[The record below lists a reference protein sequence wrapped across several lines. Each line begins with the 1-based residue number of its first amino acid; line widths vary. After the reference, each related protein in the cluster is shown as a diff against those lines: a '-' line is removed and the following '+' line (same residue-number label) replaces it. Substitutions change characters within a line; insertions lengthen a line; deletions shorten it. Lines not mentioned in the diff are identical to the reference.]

1 MHLRTRQRVIG
12 LLLLLLLAAIL
23 APLVLR
29 TPEQVRLA
37 LDMSIPEAPRISE
50 PDIAPVV
57 SEQEQAA
64 TDRQI
69 DEEQQQVA
77 AAEPEP
83 QAATPAA
90 EKAPSVEEPSAGE
103 ESSAQEEPS
112 AGEEPSA
119 QKEPSA
125 QEEPSAPERPSAQ
138 ERPSAD
144 EAPPAEEQPQ
154 PAAQDAPQPGFTVQ
168 VASFSDVANAQAL
181 VARLRDAG
189 YSAYHREVRQDGN
202 TWQRVFV
209 GPEIKRERAEALRQ
223 RLADDKAFALEG
235 LVRTFVP

>member
-57 SEQEQAA
+57 SEEEQAA

-77 AAEPEP
+77 TAEPAP
-83 QAATPAA
+83 QA
-90 EKAPSVEEPSAGE
+90 VEE
-103 ESSAQEEPS
+103 EPL
-112 AGEEPSA
+112 AEQEPSA
-119 QKEPSA
+119 QQGPSA
-125 QEEPSAPERPSAQ
+125 QQ
-138 ERPSAD
+138 E
-144 EAPPAEEQPQ
+144 PPAATPE
-154 PAAQDAPQPGFTVQ
+154 PAPQDAPQPGFTVQ

-181 VARLRDAG
+181 VARLREAG
-189 YSAYHREVRQDGN
+189 YSAYHREVQQDGN

-209 GPEIKRERAEALRQ
+209 GPEIQRERAEALRQ

-235 LVRTFVP
+235 LVRSFVP

>member
-50 PDIAPVV
+50 PEIAPVV
-57 SEQEQAA
+57 SEEEQAA

-83 QAATPAA
+83 RAAPPVV
-90 EKAPSVEEPSAGE
+90 EEEPSAD
-103 ESSAQEEPS
+103 EEPS
-112 AGEEPSA
+112 
-119 QKEPSA
+119 
-125 QEEPSAPERPSAQ
+125 
-138 ERPSAD
+138 
-144 EAPPAEEQPQ
+144 EAPQ

>member
-57 SEQEQAA
+57 SEEEQAA

-103 ESSAQEEPS
+103 V
-112 AGEEPSA
+112 
-119 QKEPSA
+119 
-125 QEEPSAPERPSAQ
+125 
-138 ERPSAD
+138 
-144 EAPPAEEQPQ
+144 PPAEKQPQ

>member
-50 PDIAPVV
+50 PEIAPVV
-57 SEQEQAA
+57 SEEEQAA

-83 QAATPAA
+83 RAAPPVV
-90 EKAPSVEEPSAGE
+90 EEEPSAD
-103 ESSAQEEPS
+103 EEPS
-112 AGEEPSA
+112 
-119 QKEPSA
+119 
-125 QEEPSAPERPSAQ
+125 
-138 ERPSAD
+138 
-144 EAPPAEEQPQ
+144 EAPQ

-235 LVRTFVP
+235 LVRSFVP

>member
-1 MHLRTRQRVIG
+1 VHLRTRQRVIG

-50 PDIAPVV
+50 PEIAPVV
-57 SEQEQAA
+57 SEEEQAA

-83 QAATPAA
+83 RV
-90 EKAPSVEEPSAGE
+90 APPVVEEEPSAD
-103 ESSAQEEPS
+103 EEPS
-112 AGEEPSA
+112 
-119 QKEPSA
+119 
-125 QEEPSAPERPSAQ
+125 
-138 ERPSAD
+138 
-144 EAPPAEEQPQ
+144 EAPQ

-181 VARLRDAG
+181 VARLREAG

-235 LVRTFVP
+235 LVRSFVP

>member
-1 MHLRTRQRVIG
+1 VHLRTRQRVIG

-50 PDIAPVV
+50 PEIAPVV
-57 SEQEQAA
+57 SEEEQAA

-77 AAEPEP
+77 AVEPEP
-83 QAATPAA
+83 QAAPPVV
-90 EKAPSVEEPSAGE
+90 EEEPSTDG
-103 ESSAQEEPS
+103 EPS
-112 AGEEPSA
+112 AEDEP
-119 QKEPSA
+119 
-125 QEEPSAPERPSAQ
+125 R
-138 ERPSAD
+138 
-144 EAPPAEEQPQ
+144 

-168 VASFSDVANAQAL
+168 VASFSDAANAQAL

>member
-50 PDIAPVV
+50 PEIAPVV
-57 SEQEQAA
+57 SEEEQAA

-77 AAEPEP
+77 AVEPEP
-83 QAATPAA
+83 RV
-90 EKAPSVEEPSAGE
+90 APPVVEEEPSADG
-103 ESSAQEEPS
+103 EPS
-112 AGEEPSA
+112 AD
-119 QKEPSA
+119 KEPSA
-125 QEEPSAPERPSAQ
+125 EEAS
-138 ERPSAD
+138 
-144 EAPPAEEQPQ
+144 Q

>member
-50 PDIAPVV
+50 PEIAPVV
-57 SEQEQAA
+57 SEEEQAA

-69 DEEQQQVA
+69 DEERQQVA
-77 AAEPEP
+77 AVEPEP
-83 QAATPAA
+83 RV
-90 EKAPSVEEPSAGE
+90 APPVVEEEPSANGE
-103 ESSAQEEPS
+103 
-112 AGEEPSA
+112 
-119 QKEPSA
+119 
-125 QEEPSAPERPSAQ
+125 
-138 ERPSAD
+138 PSAD
-144 EAPPAEEQPQ
+144 EEPSEAPQ

-235 LVRTFVP
+235 LVRSFVP